1 VAVAAGSGGFRALH
15 GADNR
20 FWKDMQII
28 LVSRARKLPKTLDL
42 DNRRQRWK
50 LLSMLS
56 LAVFGCL
63 ALGGALALVIASP
76 RDHTLAQIHELQ
88 QQIRQQ
94 DAQLGS
100 VRADAHRSLDAL
112 AVKLGQ
118 LQAQS
123 TRLNALG
130 QRLVQAGKLDGDEFN
145 FDQQPA
151 VGGVEDAGSTEYA
164 LPAALETGI
173 DQLTG
178 QFNIQQA
185 QLSAL
190 QSLLLDARI
199 ESNLKPTGMPV
210 SGYISSYFGVR
221 PDPFDGHSA
230 RHTGIDIATPYGTS
244 VHAVAEGMVT
254 FAGVRRGYGNVVEID
269 HGNGYMTRYA
279 HNSKLD
285 VHPGQHVQV
294 GDVVAQAGSTGRS
307 TGSHVHFEVWYK
319 GRVVNPLAFVR
330 NHR

>member
-1 VAVAAGSGGFRALH
+1 MVPAFDFG
-15 GADNR
+15 
-20 FWKDMQII
+20 KDMQII
-28 LVSRARKLPKTLDL
+28 LVSRARKAPRTLDL
-42 DNRRQRWK
+42 TDRRMRWK

-56 LAVFGCL
+56 LAVFGL
-63 ALGGALALVIASP
+63 VGAGVGLTLMVASP
-76 RDHTLAQIHELQ
+76 RDRALTEIRDLQ
-88 QQIRQQ
+88 KQIRSQ
-94 DAQLGS
+94 DAQLHG
-100 VRADAHRSLDAL
+100 VRTDAHRDLDAL

-130 QRLVQAGKLDGDEFN
+130 EQLAEVGKLDNGEFN

-151 VGGVEDAGSTEYA
+151 VGGVEDASGTAYA
-164 LPAALETGI
+164 LPPALDRSI
-173 DQLTG
+173 DQLAA
-178 QFNIQQA
+178 QFDRQQA

-210 SGYISSYFGVR
+210 QGYISSYFGVL
-221 PDPFDGHSA
+221 PDPFDGHPE

-254 FAGVRRGYGNVVEID
+254 FAGVRNGYGNVVEID

-279 HNSKLD
+279 HNSRLD

-294 GDVVAQAGSTGRS
+294 GQVIAQAGSTGRS
-307 TGSHVHFEVWYK
+307 TGSHVHFEVWYD

>member
-1 VAVAAGSGGFRALH
+1 
-15 GADNR
+15 
-20 FWKDMQII
+20 MQII

-42 DNRRQRWK
+42 ADRRLRWK
-50 LLSMLS
+50 LLSMVS
-56 LAVFGCL
+56 LAVLGCMG
-63 ALGGALALVIASP
+63 AGVALALMVASP
-76 RDHTLAQIHELQ
+76 RDRALAEIRGLQ
-88 QQIRQQ
+88 HQIRQQ
-94 DAQLGS
+94 NAQLGG
-100 VRADAHRSLDAL
+100 VRQDAQRGLDAL

-130 QRLVQAGKLDGDEFN
+130 ERLAQVGKLDDGEFN
-145 FDQQPA
+145 FDQQPP
-151 VGGVEDAGSTEYA
+151 VGGVEDVGGSAYA
-164 LPAALETGI
+164 LPSTLDTSI
-173 DQLTG
+173 NQLAS
-178 QFNIQQA
+178 QFDLQQA

-190 QSLLLDARI
+190 QSLLLDAKI

-210 SGYISSYFGVR
+210 PGYISSYFGVR

-230 RHTGIDIATPYGTS
+230 RHTGIDIATPFGTP

-254 FAGVRRGYGNVVEID
+254 FAGVRSGYGNVIEID

-279 HNSKLD
+279 HNSALE

-294 GDVVAQAGSTGRS
+294 GDVVAKAGSTGRS
-307 TGSHVHFEVWYK
+307 TGSHVHFEVWYD
-319 GRVVNPLAFVR
+319 GRVVNPLAFAR

>member
-1 VAVAAGSGGFRALH
+1 
-15 GADNR
+15 
-20 FWKDMQII
+20 MQII

-42 DNRRQRWK
+42 ADRRLRWK
-50 LLSMLS
+50 LFSVLAA
-56 LAVFGCL
+56 AVFGCV
-63 ALGGALALVIASP
+63 GIGVALALTVASP
-76 RDHTLAQIHELQ
+76 RDRALTEIRDLQ
-88 QQIRQQ
+88 QQIKQQNTQLGGVRQ
-94 DAQLGS
+94 DAQ
-100 VRADAHRSLDAL
+100 RSLDAL

-130 QRLVQAGKLDGDEFN
+130 ERLVQVGKLDDGEFN
-145 FDQQPA
+145 FDQSPA
-151 VGGVEDAGSTEYA
+151 VGGVEDVSGSAYA
-164 LPAALETGI
+164 LPPMLDSSI
-173 DQLTG
+173 NQLASQLDT
-178 QFNIQQA
+178 QQA

-210 SGYISSYFGVR
+210 PGYISSYFGAR
-221 PDPFDGHSA
+221 ADPFDGRSA
-230 RHTGIDIATPYGTS
+230 RHTGIDIATPLGTP

-254 FAGVRRGYGNVVEID
+254 YAGVRSGYGNVVEID

-279 HNSKLD
+279 HNSALD

-294 GDVVAQAGSTGRS
+294 GDVIAQAGSTGRS
-307 TGSHVHFEVWYK
+307 TGSHVHFEVWYG

>member
-1 VAVAAGSGGFRALH
+1 
-15 GADNR
+15 
-20 FWKDMQII
+20 MQII
-28 LVSRARKLPKTLDL
+28 LVSRSRKLPKTFDL
-42 DNRRQRWK
+42 SDRRLRWK
-50 LLSMLS
+50 VFSV
-56 LAVFGCL
+56 LAVAVIGCVGVGVTL
-63 ALGGALALVIASP
+63 ALTVASP
-76 RDHTLAQIHELQ
+76 RDRALAEIQDLQ
-88 QQIRQQ
+88 QQIKQQ
-94 DAQLGS
+94 NAQLGG
-100 VRADAHRSLDAL
+100 VRQDSQRGLDAL

-130 QRLVQAGKLDGDEFN
+130 ERLVQIGKLDDGEFN
-145 FDQQPA
+145 FDQAPA
-151 VGGVEDAGSTEYA
+151 VGGVEDVSGSAYA
-164 LPAALETGI
+164 LPPALDSSI
-173 DQLTG
+173 SQLASQLDT
-178 QFNIQQA
+178 QQA

-210 SGYISSYFGVR
+210 QGYISSYFGVR
-221 PDPFDGHSA
+221 ADPFDGRSA
-230 RHTGIDIATPYGTS
+230 RHTGIDIAAPIGTA

-254 FAGVRRGYGNVVEID
+254 FAGVRSGYGNVIEID

-279 HNSKLD
+279 HNSALD

-294 GDVVAQAGSTGRS
+294 GDMIAQAGSTGRS
-307 TGSHVHFEVWYK
+307 TGSHVHFEVWYN

>member
-1 VAVAAGSGGFRALH
+1 
-15 GADNR
+15 
-20 FWKDMQII
+20 MQII
-28 LVSRARKLPKTLDL
+28 LVPHARKLPKTLDL
-42 DNRRQRWK
+42 ADRRLRWK
-50 LLSMLS
+50 LFSAAALAILGCMGAGVA
-56 LAVFGCL
+56 LAV
-63 ALGGALALVIASP
+63 LVASP
-76 RDHTLAQIHELQ
+76 RDRALAEIRDLQ

-94 DAQLGS
+94 DADLAG
-100 VRADAHRSLDAL
+100 VRQEAQRGLDAL

-130 QRLVQAGKLDGDEFN
+130 ERLAEVGKLDDGEFD

-151 VGGVEDAGSTEYA
+151 VGGAEDAGSSAYA
-164 LPAALETGI
+164 LPPALDDSI
-173 DQLTG
+173 NQLAS
-178 QFNIQQA
+178 QFDRQQA

-210 SGYISSYFGVR
+210 AGYISSYFGVR
-221 PDPFDGHSA
+221 ADPFDGRSA
-230 RHTGIDIATPYGTS
+230 RHTGIDISTPYGTP
-244 VHAVAEGMVT
+244 VHTVAEGMVT
-254 FAGVRRGYGNVVEID
+254 FAGVRKGYGNVVEID

-279 HNSKLD
+279 HNSAL
-285 VHPGQHVQV
+285 VARPGQHVQV
-294 GDVVAQAGSTGRS
+294 GDVVARAGSTGRS
-307 TGSHVHFEVWYK
+307 TGSHVHFEVWYD

>member
-1 VAVAAGSGGFRALH
+1 
-15 GADNR
+15 
-20 FWKDMQII
+20 MQII

-42 DNRRQRWK
+42 ANRGLRWK
-50 LLSMLS
+50 LLSLLS
-56 LAVFGCL
+56 LAVLGCL
-63 ALGGALALVIASP
+63 SLGGALALAMSSP

-88 QQIRQQ
+88 QQVQQ
-94 DAQLGS
+94 QNGQLGGVRTDAQ
-100 VRADAHRSLDAL
+100 RSLDAL

-130 QRLVQAGKLDGDEFN
+130 ERLVQVGKLDGGEFD
-145 FDQQPA
+145 FEQPPA
-151 VGGVEDAGSTEYA
+151 VGGIEDTSDAGYA
-164 LPAALETGI
+164 LPPSLETGI

-178 QFNIQQA
+178 QFDIQQA

-190 QSLLLDARI
+190 QSLLMDARI

-210 SGYISSYFGVR
+210 PGYISSYFGVR

-230 RHTGIDIATPYGTS
+230 RHTGIDIATPHGTP

-269 HGNGYMTRYA
+269 HGIGYMTRYA

-294 GDVVAQAGSTGRS
+294 GDVVAHAGSTGRS
-307 TGSHVHFEVWYK
+307 TGSHVHFEVWYQ

>member
-1 VAVAAGSGGFRALH
+1 
-15 GADNR
+15 
-20 FWKDMQII
+20 MQII

-42 DNRRQRWK
+42 ADRRLRWK
-50 LLSMLS
+50 LFSALAV
-56 LAVFGCL
+56 AVFGFVSIGVVL
-63 ALGGALALVIASP
+63 ALMVASP
-76 RDHTLAQIHELQ
+76 RDRALAQIQDLQ
-88 QQIRQQ
+88 QQIKQQ
-94 DAQLGS
+94 HAQLGG
-100 VRADAHRSLDAL
+100 VREDAQRGLDAL

-130 QRLVQAGKLDGDEFN
+130 ERLVQVGKLDDGEFN
-145 FDQQPA
+145 FDQSPA
-151 VGGVEDAGSTEYA
+151 IGGVEDVGGSAYA
-164 LPAALETGI
+164 LPPALDSSI
-173 DQLTG
+173 NQLASQLDT
-178 QFNIQQA
+178 QQA

-210 SGYISSYFGVR
+210 PGYISSYFGAR

-230 RHTGIDIATPYGTS
+230 RHTGIDISTPFGTP

-254 FAGVRRGYGNVVEID
+254 FAGVRSGYGNVVEID

-279 HNSKLD
+279 HNSALD

-294 GDVVAQAGSTGRS
+294 GDVIAQAGSTGRS
-307 TGSHVHFEVWYK
+307 TGSHVHFEVWYG

>member
-1 VAVAAGSGGFRALH
+1 
-15 GADNR
+15 
-20 FWKDMQII
+20 MQII
-28 LVSRARKLPKTLDL
+28 LVSHARKLPKTLDL
-42 DNRRQRWK
+42 ANRRVRWK
-50 LLSMLS
+50 LLSLLS
-56 LAVFGCL
+56 LAVFGCIS
-63 ALGGALALVIASP
+63 LGAVLALVIASP
-76 RDHTLAQIHELQ
+76 RDHALAQIHELQ
-88 QQIRQQ
+88 QQIHQQ
-94 DAQLGS
+94 GDQLGS
-100 VRADAHRSLDAL
+100 VRDDAQRSLDAL

-130 QRLVQAGKLDGDEFN
+130 GRLVQVGKLDSGEFD
-145 FDQQPA
+145 FDQPPA
-151 VGGVEDAGSTEYA
+151 VGGIEDPSSTAYA
-164 LPAALETGI
+164 LPPALETSI

-178 QFNIQQA
+178 QFDIQQA

-210 SGYISSYFGVR
+210 QGYISSYFGVR
-221 PDPFDGHSA
+221 PDPFDGRSA
-230 RHTGIDIATPYGTS
+230 RHTGIDISTPFGTP

-254 FAGVRRGYGNVVEID
+254 FAGVRHGYGNVVEID

-294 GDVVAQAGSTGRS
+294 SDVIAQAGSTGRS
-307 TGSHVHFEVWYK
+307 TGSHVHFEVWYD

>member
-1 VAVAAGSGGFRALH
+1 
-15 GADNR
+15 
-20 FWKDMQII
+20 MQII

-42 DNRRQRWK
+42 ANRRLRWK
-50 LLSMLS
+50 LLSLFS
-56 LAVFGCL
+56 LAVLGCVS
-63 ALGGALALVIASP
+63 LGAVLALVIASP
-76 RDHTLAQIHELQ
+76 RDRALAELHDLQ

-94 DAQLGS
+94 NSQLGS
-100 VRADAHRSLDAL
+100 VRVEAQRSLDAL

-130 QRLVQAGKLDGDEFN
+130 ERLVQMGKLDGGEFD
-145 FDQQPA
+145 FDQAPA
-151 VGGVEDAGSTEYA
+151 VGGVEDSSGTGYA
-164 LPAALETGI
+164 LPPALETGI

-210 SGYISSYFGVR
+210 PGYISSYFGVR
-221 PDPFDGHSA
+221 PDPFDGQSE

-254 FAGVRRGYGNVVEID
+254 YAGVRRGYGNVVEID

-294 GDVVAQAGSTGRS
+294 GEVIAQAGSTGRS
-307 TGSHVHFEVWYK
+307 TGSHVHFEVWYD